1 MVSPIIGTS
10 AANAQAFCRRT
21 SAAARL
27 GAAERTGLA
36 VQALAGS
43 EPIARL
49 ADRHD
54 VSRKFVY
61 QQKAKATET
70 LEQAFAGI
78 LDERFAEV
86 AERLK
91 VPLPRVH
98 AVCEWLG
105 TDPDTPAYRRCL
117 LGSVAVLPEPPQV
130 PAERMSPACRQ
141 ESRRTADRP
150 TAPALAGV
158 PGPPAVPPELTWA
171 APAVSVLHARR
182 RPDPARH
189 PSAKCH
195 PSKAPLN
202 QALFFGSGA
211 IPREPWMVSWNFT
224 CSRAKKVRPGVSC
237 AVICPVSG
245 KGACVL

>member
-105 TDPDTPAYRRCL
+105 TDPNTPAHWQQHGRLCRV
-117 LGSVAVLPEPPQV
+117 LGSKFHQAEQAVRDILAETPRASSIIENLNSRLRNYFFLRRHIGDAYLDLLRFFLNHRRFLRSECPQRV
-130 PAERMSPACRQ
+130 GKSPAE
-141 ESRRTADRP
+141 
-150 TAPALAGV
+150 L
-158 PGPPAVPPELTWA
+158 LTGQ
-171 APAVSVLHARR
+171 PH
-182 RPDPARH
+182 RH
-189 PSAKCH
+189 WLEFLGH
-195 PSKAPLN
+195 QRFHRN
-202 QALFFGSGA
+202 
-211 IPREPWMVSWNFT
+211 
-224 CSRAKKVRPGVSC
+224 
-237 AVICPVSG
+237 
-245 KGACVL
+245 